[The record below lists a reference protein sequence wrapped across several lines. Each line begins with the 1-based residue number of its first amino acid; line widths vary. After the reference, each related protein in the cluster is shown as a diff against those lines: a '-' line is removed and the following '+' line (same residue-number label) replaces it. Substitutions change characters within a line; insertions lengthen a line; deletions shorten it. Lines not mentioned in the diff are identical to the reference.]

1 MSLSSLPNSRGS
13 LSTLGAT
20 EAFRAR
26 SGVKETESP
35 FPGWGGEV
43 LSLDPG
49 LSGSSLGSG
58 QLVRVQLTPSMRT
71 QEEGGMGK
79 LPALPLARPH
89 PQETD
94 MGRARA
100 RCRHLPPSHL
110 ILTAP

>member
-1 MSLSSLPNSRGS
+1 MSLSGLPNSRGS
-13 LSTLGAT
+13 LSTLVAT

-49 LSGSSLGSG
+49 LSGSGLESG
-58 QLVRVQLTPSMRT
+58 QLVRVQLTASMRT
-71 QEEGGMGK
+71 QEEGMGK
-79 LPALPLARPH
+79 LPALPLAQPH

-94 MGRARA
+94 MGRAHV
-100 RCRHLPPSHL
+100 RCRDLPPSHL